1 MRWVVGIAAFA
12 GLCFSVA
19 PAAGQSCAVEPYCTR
34 MRSCAEADFYFRQ
47 CGHYKRD
54 GDNDGIPCE
63 DLCGKTMKSYLER
76 RNDDPAFASRITR

>member
-1 MRWVVGIAAFA
+1 MLPPMRTACAT
-12 GLCFSVA
+12 LLLLLLSVLPVSA
-19 PAAGQSCAVEPYCTR
+19 QSCNREPKCTA

-63 DLCGKTMKSYLER
+63 ELCGKTMADYEDR
-76 RNDDPAFASRITR
+76 REQ

>member
-1 MRWVVGIAAFA
+1 MRNRLVIAILLLALGVSQGQA
-12 GLCFSVA
+12 
-19 PAAGQSCAVEPYCTR
+19 QSCDREPPCPA

-63 DLCGKTMKSYLER
+63 EICGKTLADYER
-76 RNDDPAFASRITR
+76 RRQDSGF